1 MYRNSIQNNRD
12 NNDRWSSINNKNKNN
27 RNNNNKINNLKNS
40 DINNN
45 NTINENEDITL
56 FKHHI
61 IDVLYDCYR
70 LDSLLPPWIKQKITI
85 RNDVTKLEN
94 LYVTRADANKL
105 IEMIKEKK
113 ESEQLSPAYSMTHL
127 KDLSPTEDGVL
138 VKHAGREILNPRLFY
153 LLNKQFNKLNEK
165 YAPYSVKFS
174 FIKESYLKSYLL
186 YKESTKKI
194 PDANIILNINNEF
207 KNENKVYPIDVD
219 FKNIITALSRG
230 FSDVVLL
237 KRREK
242 QCKANLN
249 SYKNTDKEKYFK
261 TIDELHY
268 LEFSIKEI
276 DFKHEIINAINNALE
291 DIKRQPKPIGRTERG
306 IEFTRYRN
314 EGALFLA
321 IDKSCLEAEKY
332 RDLYHIVVG
341 VHLTRKKDKFEINLI
356 GNNIEHTGTLHISSD
371 NHLEL

>member
-12 NNDRWSSINNKNKNN
+12 NKKR
-27 RNNNNKINNLKNS
+27 NNLKNS
-40 DINNN
+40 DIIN

-61 IDVLYDCYR
+61 IDVLYECYR
-70 LDSLLPPWIKQKITI
+70 LDSLLPTWIKQKIII

-153 LLNKQFNKLNEK
+153 ILNKQFNKINEK

-174 FIKESYLKSYLL
+174 FVKENYLKSYLL
-186 YKESTKKI
+186 YNESIKKI
-194 PDANIILNINNEF
+194 PDASIILNINNEF

-230 FSDVVLL
+230 ASDVVLL

-276 DFKHEIINAINNALE
+276 DFKQEIINAINNALE
-291 DIKRQPKPIGRTERG
+291 DIKRQPIPVGRTERG
-306 IEFTRYRN
+306 IEFTKYRN
-314 EGALFLA
+314 DGTLFLA

>member
-1 MYRNSIQNNRD
+1 MYRNSIQNNR
-12 NNDRWSSINNKNKNN
+12 
-27 RNNNNKINNLKNS
+27 NNNKRNNLKNS

-45 NTINENEDITL
+45 NDNNTNNENEDITL

-61 IDVLYDCYR
+61 IDVLFKCYR
-70 LDSLLPPWIKQKITI
+70 LDSLLPTWIKQKIII

-153 LLNKQFNKLNEK
+153 LLNREFNKLNEK
-165 YAPYSVKFS
+165 YAPYNVKFS
-174 FIKESYLKSYLL
+174 FVKESYLKSYLL
-186 YKESTKKI
+186 YNESTKKI

-207 KNENKVYPIDVD
+207 KNENKTYPIDVD
-219 FKNIITALSRG
+219 FNNIITALSKEV
-230 FSDVVLL
+230 SDVVLL

-268 LEFSIKEI
+268 LNFSIKEL
-276 DFKHEIINAINNALE
+276 DFKQDIINAINNALE

-306 IEFTRYRN
+306 IEFTKYRN
-314 EGALFLA
+314 DGTLFLA
-321 IDKSCLEAEKY
+321 IDKSCLDAEKY

-341 VHLTRKKDKFEINLI
+341 IHLTRKRDKFEINLI